1 MNITT
6 IITNLIFAIINVFL
20 IEYYLKNLHEL
31 KDDVNMKLYYVIE
44 IILALTTHF
53 IFYYNISLSIIF
65 NLGTVFIATYK
76 YKLKSIEFIKVM
88 CFFVIFAT
96 ILSFTLKTFFEAV
109 FYTVISTQRFHFLFS
124 YSILIKFIEAYIELI
139 FITFL
144 INSKNNAIHNIRYFK
159 IISIFLSIYFSITIL
174 VTNKTLFYFPSVGR
188 TFVFVIFV
196 YNVALIGFNYYQ
208 KKYFDLQVSSE
219 FKDMLCKEM
228 KYTFDSTKENIV
240 EVRRINHSNK
250 DSYYIVRTYIENDEK
265 DKAISIIDKLIG
277 KIEQIKFCIHLGE
290 IGIDSAIDRKIRDME
305 IYKID
310 YHEEILNVCLDHFD
324 CFDIALLTSLA
335 FDNAIEACEKVEG
348 HKEIGFSVDT
358 INDHLILHF
367 KNSIVPGSK
376 PKFNK
381 TSKIHNSQWHGFGVG
396 QIKGIVKKYNGE
408 MNYKVYDDYVDL
420 RITLQG
426 IHQVET
432 IKEEVLSQAL

>member
-20 IEYYLKNLHEL
+20 IEYYLKNLYEL

-44 IILALTTHF
+44 FILAFMTNYFFHTHF
-53 IFYYNISLSIIF
+53 ILSIVFNILTIVFACLKTEMKILDILKPIVFFIIF
-65 NLGTVFIATYK
+65 GLLFRCILNI
-76 YKLKSIEFIKVM
+76 
-88 CFFVIFAT
+88 IFEL
-96 ILSFTLKTFFEAV
+96 ILSTPL
-109 FYTVISTQRFHFLFS
+109 STHQEHFLFS
-124 YSILIKFIEAYIELI
+124 YSLLVKFIEAYLEFIIIIWICKHKYKTSISLRYFKAVNFFLFAYLGISTI
-139 FITFL
+139 FITDM
-144 INSKNNAIHNIRYFK
+144 
-159 IISIFLSIYFSITIL
+159 
-174 VTNKTLFYFPSVGR
+174 LFYFPSVGR
-188 TFVFVIFV
+188 TFVFVIIV
-196 YNVALIGFNYYQ
+196 YNIALMVFDKIQ
-208 KKYFDLQVSSE
+208 TKYFDLQVSSE

-265 DKAISIIDKLIG
+265 DKAISIIDKLID